1 MSKPTAKPV
10 TAQEPEEPAFARP
23 RVFVSRCLG
32 FEACRWDGA
41 MLRDDF
47 VARLGAHA
55 DLVTRC
61 PEAEIGLGTPRPPV
75 RIALRGDEPRLMQPE
90 SGRDL
95 TDTMRVWTTAT
106 LDALGPIDGFILKS
120 RSPSCGP
127 RDVKHYADAGPDA
140 MASAKGPG
148 LFAAQVLQ
156 RFGEGAVEDE
166 GRLTNFVIRERFLIR
181 IFAFAELRAARATGR
196 MSELVD
202 FHARHKFLLMA
213 AREAAMRQLGNIVAN
228 REGLTPD
235 AVFVEY
241 ARTFS
246 GVFDAPWRRGAVIN
260 AMEHAFGFFKKSL
273 TPAEKKHYIQLV
285 RRYRERRAPLAAP
298 IALLASWS
306 EREGYDYL
314 RRQSLLRPYPAD
326 LIDLT
331 DSAKGR
337 GDL

>member
-1 MSKPTAKPV
+1 MTPRTTTVDPDEL
-10 TAQEPEEPAFARP
+10 TFARP

-41 MLRDDF
+41 ILRDDF
-47 VARLGAHA
+47 VERLAAHA
-55 DLVTRC
+55 DLVTHC

-75 RIALRGDEPRLMQPE
+75 RITLRGDEPRLVQPE
-90 SGRDL
+90 SGRDV
-95 TDTMRVWTTAT
+95 TDDMRAWTRTT
-106 LDALGPIDGFILKS
+106 LDALGPIDGFLLKS

-127 RDVKHYADAGPDA
+127 RDVKHYAHAGADA
-140 MASAKGPG
+140 MASGKGAG
-148 LFAAQVLQ
+148 LFAAEVLQ

-166 GRLTNFVIRERFLIR
+166 GRLSNFVIRERFLIR
-181 IFAFAELRAARATGR
+181 IFTFAELRAARATGR
-196 MSELVD
+196 ISALVD

-213 AREAAMRQLGNIVAN
+213 ARESAMRALGNVVAN
-228 REGLTPD
+228 RDALAPD
-235 AVFVEY
+235 DVFAAY
-241 ARTFS
+241 AETLA

-260 AMEHAFGFFKKSL
+260 ALEHAFGFFKKSL
-273 TPAEKKHYIQLV
+273 SHAEKSHYLQLV

-314 RRQSLLRPYPAD
+314 RRQSLLRPYPAE

-337 GDL
+337 GEI

>member
-1 MSKPTAKPV
+1 MMTSDSDEPT
-10 TAQEPEEPAFARP
+10 FARP
-23 RVFVSRCLG
+23 RIFVSRCLG

-41 MLRDDF
+41 ILRDDF
-47 VARLGAHA
+47 VERLAAHT
-55 DLVTRC
+55 DLVTHC
-61 PEAEIGLGTPRPPV
+61 PEAEIGLGTPRAPV
-75 RIALRGDEPRLMQPE
+75 RIALRGGEPRLVQPE

-95 TDTMRVWTTAT
+95 TDAMRAWSDAT
-106 LDALGPIDGFILKS
+106 LATLGPIDGFILKS

-127 RDVKHYADAGPDA
+127 RDVKHYADADPDA
-140 MASAKGPG
+140 MASTKGAG
-148 LFAAQVLQ
+148 LFAAEVLR

-166 GRLTNFVIRERFLIR
+166 GRLSNFVIRERFLIR
-181 IFAFAELRAARATGR
+181 VFAFAELRAARATGR
-196 MSELVD
+196 MSTLVD

-213 AREAAMRQLGNIVAN
+213 ARESAMRRLGNIVAN
-228 REGLTPD
+228 RDGLATD
-235 AVFVEY
+235 DVFAAY
-241 ARTFS
+241 AETLA

-260 AMEHAFGFFKKSL
+260 ALEHAFGFFKKSL
-273 TPAEKKHYIQLV
+273 SPAEKKNYVQLV

-314 RRQSLLRPYPAD
+314 RRQSLLRPYPAE

-337 GDL
+337 GEI